1 MININKMKKVKLL
14 LVLMMCYGMVN
25 AQLDSSVN
33 KTNPLKADTIIIS
46 SDSVFIGK
54 TISADTITIGNIL
67 IIKNQRD
74 QDNNKIKKETFFSTN
89 KDSVQVGPVL
99 IVTDKKAKKPDFK
112 TIIKIGDASYGR
124 PIDTSEYS
132 WYKGEFKKTKFER
145 VKEIKK
151 LKNVS
156 TNWFS
161 FDLGYAN
168 FQDKSPQLLYTQI
181 VQLPNFVTPDNL
193 KLINGKSS
201 NFNLWIVQQKVSL
214 YKNKLNLK
222 YGVGFEMF
230 NFRLEQPV
238 SFRND
243 LPNKMILDNV
253 SFSKNKLF
261 AKYLTVP
268 FQLNFKSDPKS
279 NKSFYM
285 SAGMSAG
292 YLVDARNKQKSSERG
307 KQKFDGNFNL
317 NNWRFATI
325 GELGIGGI
333 RLYGSYGLTNLFE
346 KGFSRIEFHP
356 YTIGLRFSN
365 F

>member
-1 MININKMKKVKLL
+1 MKKVKLL
-14 LVLMMCYGMVN
+14 LVLMMSYGIVN
-25 AQLDSSVN
+25 AQADSSVN
-33 KTNPLKADTIIIS
+33 KNPLKADTIIIS
-46 SDSVFIGK
+46 SDSVNIGNN
-54 TISADTITIGNIL
+54 TISADTITIGNM
-67 IIKNQRD
+67 IIVKGFGNRTMKMENSRTPVITVD
-74 QDNNKIKKETFFSTN
+74 QDSIQIGRYKVVLDEKSHTRFNKGWVKGDIDGVKIYKSP
-89 KDSVQVGPVL
+89 KPV
-99 IVTDKKAKKPDFK
+99 
-112 TIIKIGDASYGR
+112 R
-124 PIDTSEYS
+124 
-132 WYKGEFKKTKFER
+132 
-145 VKEIKK
+145 
-151 LKNVS
+151 NVR

-168 FQDKSPQLLYTQI
+168 FEDKSPTIYYLLPPSGIMPPIGGIEPQ
-181 VQLPNFVTPDNL
+181 NL

-201 NFNLWIVQQKVSL
+201 NFNLWIVQQKVNL

-243 LPNKMILDNV
+243 LPNKMILDNI

-307 KQKFDGNFNL
+307 KQKYDGNFNL

-325 GELGIGGI
+325 GELGVGGI
-333 RLYGSYGLTNLFE
+333 RLYGSYGLTNMFTKNLTHF
-346 KGFSRIEFHP
+346 EFHP

>member
-1 MININKMKKVKLL
+1 MKKVKLL
-14 LVLMMCYGMVN
+14 LVLMMSYGIVN
-25 AQLDSSVN
+25 AQADSSVI
-33 KTNPLKADTIIIS
+33 KTNPLKADTIVNS
-46 SDSVFIGK
+46 SDSVF
-54 TISADTITIGNIL
+54 ISADTITIGNM
-67 IIKNQRD
+67 IIVKGQQNQV
-74 QDNNKIKKETFFSTN
+74 NSKIKKETFFSTN

-124 PIDTSEYS
+124 PIDTSAYS

-168 FQDKSPQLLYTQI
+168 FQDKSPTIYYLLPPSGI
-181 VQLPNFVTPDNL
+181 MPPSGIGADNL
-193 KLINGKSS
+193 KLINSKSS
-201 NFNLWIVQQKVSL
+201 NFNLWIVQQKVNL

-243 LPNKMILDNV
+243 LPNKMILDNI

-292 YLVDARNKQKSSERG
+292 YLVDARNKQISSERG
-307 KQKFDGNFNL
+307 KQKHDGNFNL

-325 GELGIGGI
+325 GELGVGGI

>member
-1 MININKMKKVKLL
+1 MKKVKLL
-14 LVLMMCYGMVN
+14 LVLMMSYGIVN
-25 AQLDSSVN
+25 AQADSSVH

-46 SDSVFIGK
+46 SDSVNIGN
-54 TISADTITIGNIL
+54 TTFSADTITIGNM
-67 IIKNQRD
+67 IIVKGSGNSTNTNYKNQTPIIAANADTLQLGRYKVVID
-74 QDNNKIKKETFFSTN
+74 ENSHTRFNKGWVKGDIDGVKIYKSP
-89 KDSVQVGPVL
+89 KPV
-99 IVTDKKAKKPDFK
+99 
-112 TIIKIGDASYGR
+112 R
-124 PIDTSEYS
+124 
-132 WYKGEFKKTKFER
+132 
-145 VKEIKK
+145 
-151 LKNVS
+151 NVR

-168 FQDKSPQLLYTQI
+168 FQDKSPTLYYIQAPSGI
-181 VQLPNFVTPDNL
+181 GADNL

-201 NFNLWIVQQKVSL
+201 NFNLWIVQQKVNL

-307 KQKFDGNFNL
+307 KQKYDGNFNL

-325 GELGIGGI
+325 GELGVGGI

-346 KGFSRIEFHP
+346 KSFSRIEFHP

>member
-1 MININKMKKVKLL
+1 MKKVKLL
-14 LVLMMCYGMVN
+14 LLSMICYGIVN
-25 AQLDSSVN
+25 AQADTSAH
-33 KTNPLKADTIIIS
+33 KTNPLKTDTIIIGNIIIIKGS
-46 SDSVFIGK
+46 GNNTNTNYKNQTPIIGAN
-54 TISADTITIGNIL
+54 ADTLQLGRYKVVIDENSHT
-67 IIKNQRD
+67 RF
-74 QDNNKIKKETFFSTN
+74 NKGWVKGDIDGVKIYKSP
-89 KDSVQVGPVL
+89 KPV
-99 IVTDKKAKKPDFK
+99 
-112 TIIKIGDASYGR
+112 R
-124 PIDTSEYS
+124 
-132 WYKGEFKKTKFER
+132 
-145 VKEIKK
+145 
-151 LKNVS
+151 NVR

-168 FQDKSPQLLYTQI
+168 FEDKSPTIYYLLPHSGI
-181 VQLPNFVTPDNL
+181 MPPSGIGADNL
-193 KLINGKSS
+193 KLNNSKSS

-243 LPNKMILDNV
+243 LPNKMILDNI

-307 KQKFDGNFNL
+307 KQKYDGNFNL

-325 GELGIGGI
+325 GELGVGGI

>member
-1 MININKMKKVKLL
+1 MKKVKLL
-14 LVLMMCYGMVN
+14 LVLMMSYGIVN
-25 AQLDSSVN
+25 AQADSSVH
-33 KTNPLKADTIIIS
+33 KTNPLKADTTIKY
-46 SDSVFIGK
+46 SDSIF
-54 TISADTITIGNIL
+54 ISADTITIGNM
-67 IIKNQRD
+67 IIVKGSGNSTNTNYKNQTPIIAANADTLQLGRYKVVID
-74 QDNNKIKKETFFSTN
+74 ENSHTRFNKGWVKGDIDGVKIYKSP
-89 KDSVQVGPVL
+89 KPV
-99 IVTDKKAKKPDFK
+99 
-112 TIIKIGDASYGR
+112 R
-124 PIDTSEYS
+124 
-132 WYKGEFKKTKFER
+132 
-145 VKEIKK
+145 
-151 LKNVS
+151 NVR

-168 FQDKSPQLLYTQI
+168 FQDKSPIIYYIQAPSGI
-181 VQLPNFVTPDNL
+181 DADNL

-230 NFRLEQPV
+230 NFRLEQAV

-243 LPNKMILDNV
+243 LPNKMILDNI

-325 GELGIGGI
+325 GELGVGGI
-333 RLYGSYGLTNLFE
+333 RLYGSYGLTNMFE
-346 KGFSRIEFHP
+346 QSVNRIEFHP

>member
-1 MININKMKKVKLL
+1 MKKVKLL
-14 LVLMMCYGMVN
+14 LVLMMSYGIVN
-25 AQLDSSVN
+25 AQADSSVH

-46 SDSVFIGK
+46 SDSVNIGN
-54 TISADTITIGNIL
+54 TTFSADTITIGNIM
-67 IIKNQRD
+67 IVKGSGNTTNTNYKNQTPIIAANADTLQLGRYKVVID
-74 QDNNKIKKETFFSTN
+74 ENSHTRFNKGWVKGDIDGVKIYKSP
-89 KDSVQVGPVL
+89 KPV
-99 IVTDKKAKKPDFK
+99 
-112 TIIKIGDASYGR
+112 R
-124 PIDTSEYS
+124 
-132 WYKGEFKKTKFER
+132 
-145 VKEIKK
+145 
-151 LKNVS
+151 NVR

-168 FQDKSPQLLYTQI
+168 FQDKSPTLYYIQAPSGI
-181 VQLPNFVTPDNL
+181 GADNL

-201 NFNLWIVQQKVSL
+201 NFNLWIVQQKVNL

-307 KQKFDGNFNL
+307 KQKYDGNFNL

-325 GELGIGGI
+325 GELGVGGI
-333 RLYGSYGLTNLFE
+333 RLYGSYGLNNLFD
-346 KGFSRIEFHP
+346 KNINTIEFHP

>member
-1 MININKMKKVKLL
+1 MKKVKLL
-14 LVLMMCYGMVN
+14 LVLMMSYGIVN
-25 AQLDSSVN
+25 AQADSSVN
-33 KTNPLKADTIIIS
+33 KNPLKADTIIIS
-46 SDSVFIGK
+46 SDSVNIGN
-54 TISADTITIGNIL
+54 TTFSADTITIGNM
-67 IIKNQRD
+67 IIVKGQQNQV
-74 QDNNKIKKETFFSTN
+74 NSKIKKETSFSTN

-124 PIDTSEYS
+124 PIDTSAYS
-132 WYKGEFKKTKFER
+132 WYKGEFKKTKIER
-145 VKEIKK
+145 VKEIRK

-168 FQDKSPQLLYTQI
+168 FQDKSPTIYYFQPHLGI
-181 VQLPNFVTPDNL
+181 MPPSGGIGADNL
-193 KLINGKSS
+193 KLNNGKSS
-201 NFNLWIVQQKVSL
+201 NFNLWIVQQKVNL

-243 LPNKMILDNV
+243 IVNKMVLDNI

-261 AKYLTVP
+261 TKYLTVP
-268 FQLNFKSDPKS
+268 LQLNFKSDPKS

-307 KQKFDGNFNL
+307 KQKYDGNFNL

-325 GELGIGGI
+325 GELGVGGI
-333 RLYGSYGLTNLFE
+333 RLYGSYGLTNLFD
-346 KGFSRIEFHP
+346 KNVFAIEFHP

>member
-1 MININKMKKVKLL
+1 MKKVKLL
-14 LVLMMCYGMVN
+14 LVLMMSYGIVN
-25 AQLDSSVN
+25 AQADSSVH

-46 SDSVFIGK
+46 SDSVNIGN
-54 TISADTITIGNIL
+54 TTFSADTITIGNI
-67 IIKNQRD
+67 IIVKGSGNSTNTNYKNQTPIIAANADTLQLGRYKVVID
-74 QDNNKIKKETFFSTN
+74 ENSHTRFNKGWVKGDIDGVKIYKSP
-89 KDSVQVGPVL
+89 KPV
-99 IVTDKKAKKPDFK
+99 
-112 TIIKIGDASYGR
+112 R
-124 PIDTSEYS
+124 
-132 WYKGEFKKTKFER
+132 
-145 VKEIKK
+145 
-151 LKNVS
+151 NVR

-168 FQDKSPQLLYTQI
+168 FQDKSPTLYYIQAPSGI
-181 VQLPNFVTPDNL
+181 GADNL

-201 NFNLWIVQQKVSL
+201 NFNLWIVQQKVNL

-307 KQKFDGNFNL
+307 KQKYDGNFNL

-325 GELGIGGI
+325 GELGVGGI
-333 RLYGSYGLTNLFE
+333 RLYGSYGLNNLFD
-346 KGFSRIEFHP
+346 KNINTIEFHP

>member
-1 MININKMKKVKLL
+1 MIVK
-14 LVLMMCYGMVN
+14 GSGN
-25 AQLDSSVN
+25 N
-33 KTNPLKADTIIIS
+33 TNTNYKNQAPIIAANADTLQLGRYKVVIDENS
-46 SDSVFIGK
+46 HTRF
-54 TISADTITIGNIL
+54 
-67 IIKNQRD
+67 
-74 QDNNKIKKETFFSTN
+74 NKGWVKGDIDGVKIYKSP
-89 KDSVQVGPVL
+89 KPV
-99 IVTDKKAKKPDFK
+99 
-112 TIIKIGDASYGR
+112 R
-124 PIDTSEYS
+124 
-132 WYKGEFKKTKFER
+132 
-145 VKEIKK
+145 
-151 LKNVS
+151 NVR

-168 FQDKSPQLLYTQI
+168 FEDKSPTIYYLLPPSGIMPPIGGIEPQ
-181 VQLPNFVTPDNL
+181 NL

-243 LPNKMILDNV
+243 LPNKMILDNI

>member
-1 MININKMKKVKLL
+1 MKKVKLL
-14 LVLMMCYGMVN
+14 LVLMMSYGIVN
-25 AQLDSSVN
+25 AQADSSVN
-33 KTNPLKADTIIIS
+33 KNPLKADTIIIS
-46 SDSVFIGK
+46 SDSVNIGNN
-54 TISADTITIGNIL
+54 TISADTITIGNI
-67 IIKNQRD
+67 IIVKGSGNRTIKMENNRNPVITVD
-74 QDNNKIKKETFFSTN
+74 QDSIQIGRYKVVIDENSHTRFNKGWIKGDIDGVKIYKS
-89 KDSVQVGPVL
+89 P
-99 IVTDKKAKKPDFK
+99 KAV
-112 TIIKIGDASYGR
+112 R
-124 PIDTSEYS
+124 
-132 WYKGEFKKTKFER
+132 
-145 VKEIKK
+145 
-151 LKNVS
+151 NVR

-168 FQDKSPQLLYTQI
+168 FHDKSPIIYYLLPPSGI
-181 VQLPNFVTPDNL
+181 MPPSGIGADNL
-193 KLINGKSS
+193 KLNNGKSS
-201 NFNLWIVQQKVSL
+201 NFNLWIVQQKVNL

-243 LPNKMILDNV
+243 LPNKMILDNI

-307 KQKFDGNFNL
+307 KQKYDGNFNL

-325 GELGIGGI
+325 GELGVGGI

-356 YTIGLRFSN
+356 YAIGLRFSN

>member
-1 MININKMKKVKLL
+1 MKKVKLL
-14 LVLMMCYGMVN
+14 LVLMMSYGIVN
-25 AQLDSSVN
+25 AQADSSVN
-33 KTNPLKADTIIIS
+33 KNPLKADTIIIS
-46 SDSVFIGK
+46 SDSVNIGN
-54 TISADTITIGNIL
+54 TTFSADTITIGNM
-67 IIKNQRD
+67 IIVKGSGNSTNTNYKNQTPIIAANADTLQLGRYKVVID
-74 QDNNKIKKETFFSTN
+74 ENSHTRFNKGWVKGDIDGVKIYKS
-89 KDSVQVGPVL
+89 P
-99 IVTDKKAKKPDFK
+99 KP
-112 TIIKIGDASYGR
+112 A
-124 PIDTSEYS
+124 
-132 WYKGEFKKTKFER
+132 
-145 VKEIKK
+145 
-151 LKNVS
+151 KNVS

-161 FDLGYAN
+161 FDFGYAN
-168 FQDKSPQLLYTQI
+168 FHDKSPIIYYLLPPSGI
-181 VQLPNFVTPDNL
+181 MPPSGIGADNL

-201 NFNLWIVQQKVSL
+201 NFNLWIVQQKVNL

-307 KQKFDGNFNL
+307 KQKYDGNFNL

-325 GELGIGGI
+325 GELGVGGI

-346 KGFSRIEFHP
+346 KSINRIEFHP

>member
-14 LVLMMCYGMVN
+14 LVLMMSYGIVN
-25 AQLDSSVN
+25 AQADSSVH
-33 KTNPLKADTIIIS
+33 KTNPLKADTTIKY
-46 SDSVFIGK
+46 SDSIF
-54 TISADTITIGNIL
+54 ISADTITIGNM
-67 IIKNQRD
+67 IIVKGSGNSTNTNYKNQTPIIAANADTLQLGRYKVVID
-74 QDNNKIKKETFFSTN
+74 ENSHTRFNKGWVKGDIDGVKIYKSP
-89 KDSVQVGPVL
+89 KPV
-99 IVTDKKAKKPDFK
+99 
-112 TIIKIGDASYGR
+112 R
-124 PIDTSEYS
+124 
-132 WYKGEFKKTKFER
+132 
-145 VKEIKK
+145 
-151 LKNVS
+151 NVR

-168 FQDKSPQLLYTQI
+168 FQDKSPIIYYIQAPSGI
-181 VQLPNFVTPDNL
+181 DADNL

-230 NFRLEQPV
+230 NFRLEQAV

-243 LPNKMILDNV
+243 LPNKMILDNI

-325 GELGIGGI
+325 GELGVGGI
-333 RLYGSYGLTNLFE
+333 RLYGSYGLTNMFE
-346 KGFSRIEFHP
+346 QSVNRIEFHP

>member
-1 MININKMKKVKLL
+1 VVIDENSHTRFNKGWVKGDIDG
-14 LVLMMCYGMVN
+14 V
-25 AQLDSSVN
+25 
-33 KTNPLKADTIIIS
+33 
-46 SDSVFIGK
+46 
-54 TISADTITIGNIL
+54 
-67 IIKNQRD
+67 
-74 QDNNKIKKETFFSTN
+74 KIYKSPK
-89 KDSVQVGPVL
+89 PV
-99 IVTDKKAKKPDFK
+99 
-112 TIIKIGDASYGR
+112 R
-124 PIDTSEYS
+124 
-132 WYKGEFKKTKFER
+132 
-145 VKEIKK
+145 
-151 LKNVS
+151 NVR

-168 FQDKSPQLLYTQI
+168 FEDKSPTIYYLLPPSGI
-181 VQLPNFVTPDNL
+181 GADNL
-193 KLINGKSS
+193 KLNNSKSS

-243 LPNKMILDNV
+243 LPNKMILDNI

>member
-1 MININKMKKVKLL
+1 MKKVKLL
-14 LVLMMCYGMVN
+14 LVLMMSYGIVN
-25 AQLDSSVN
+25 AQADSSAH

-54 TISADTITIGNIL
+54 TISADTITIGNI
-67 IIKNQRD
+67 IIVKNQRD

-168 FQDKSPQLLYTQI
+168 FQDKSPTLYYIQAPSGI
-181 VQLPNFVTPDNL
+181 GADNL

-201 NFNLWIVQQKVSL
+201 NFNLWIVQQKVNL

-307 KQKFDGNFNL
+307 KQKYDGNFNL

-325 GELGIGGI
+325 GELGVGGI
-333 RLYGSYGLTNLFE
+333 RFYGSYGLNNLFE

>member
-1 MININKMKKVKLL
+1 MKKVKLL
-14 LVLMMCYGMVN
+14 LVLMMSYGIVN
-25 AQLDSSVN
+25 AQADTSVH
-33 KTNPLKADTIIIS
+33 KTNPLKADTIIKS
-46 SDSVFIGK
+46 SNSVF
-54 TISADTITIGNIL
+54 ISADTISIGNM
-67 IIKNQRD
+67 IIVKGQQNQI
-74 QDNNKIKKETFFSTN
+74 NSKIKKETSFSTN

-124 PIDTSEYS
+124 PIDTSAYS
-132 WYKGEFKKTKFER
+132 WYKGEFKKTKIER
-145 VKEIKK
+145 VKEIRK

-168 FQDKSPQLLYTQI
+168 FQDKSPTIYYFQPHLGI
-181 VQLPNFVTPDNL
+181 MPPSGGIGADNL
-193 KLINGKSS
+193 KLNNGKSS
-201 NFNLWIVQQKVSL
+201 NFNLWIVQQKVNL

-243 LPNKMILDNV
+243 IVNKMVLDNI

-261 AKYLTVP
+261 TKYLTVP
-268 FQLNFKSDPKS
+268 LQLNFKSDPKS

-307 KQKFDGNFNL
+307 KQKYDGNFNL

-325 GELGIGGI
+325 GELGVGGI
-333 RLYGSYGLTNLFE
+333 RLYGSYGLTNLFD
-346 KGFSRIEFHP
+346 KNVFAIEFHP

>member
-1 MININKMKKVKLL
+1 MAQNSESSVEKLLLYLKEPNPKMININKMKKVKLL
-14 LVLMMCYGMVN
+14 LLSMICYGIVN
-25 AQLDSSVN
+25 AQADTSAH
-33 KTNPLKADTIIIS
+33 KINPLKADTIVKS
-46 SDSVFIGK
+46 SDSVF
-54 TISADTITIGNIL
+54 ISADTITIGNM
-67 IIKNQRD
+67 IIVKGSGNRTIKMENNRNPVITVG
-74 QDNNKIKKETFFSTN
+74 QDSIQIGSYKVVIDENSHTRFNKGW
-89 KDSVQVGPVL
+89 V
-99 IVTDKKAKKPDFK
+99 
-112 TIIKIGDASYGR
+112 
-124 PIDTSEYS
+124 
-132 WYKGEFKKTKFER
+132 KGEIDG
-145 VKEIKK
+145 VKIYKSPK
-151 LKNVS
+151 PAKNVS

-168 FQDKSPQLLYTQI
+168 FQDKSPTLYYLLPPSGI
-181 VQLPNFVTPDNL
+181 GADNL

-201 NFNLWIVQQKVSL
+201 NFNLWIVQQKVNL

-243 LPNKMILDNV
+243 LPNKMILDNI

-307 KQKFDGNFNL
+307 KQKYDGNFNL

-325 GELGIGGI
+325 GELGVGGI

-346 KGFSRIEFHP
+346 ESINRIEFHP

>member
-1 MININKMKKVKLL
+1 MKKVKLL
-14 LVLMMCYGMVN
+14 LVLMMSYGIVN
-25 AQLDSSVN
+25 AQADSSVN
-33 KTNPLKADTIIIS
+33 KNPLKADTIIIS
-46 SDSVFIGK
+46 SDRINIINTTF
-54 TISADTITIGNIL
+54 SADTITIGNI
-67 IIKNQRD
+67 IIVKGAGNNTKTYYKNQTPIIAANADTLQLGR
-74 QDNNKIKKETFFSTN
+74 NKLVIDENSHTRIN
-89 KDSVQVGPVL
+89 KGWVKGNIDGVKIYKSP
-99 IVTDKKAKKPDFK
+99 KP
-112 TIIKIGDASYGR
+112 A
-124 PIDTSEYS
+124 
-132 WYKGEFKKTKFER
+132 
-145 VKEIKK
+145 
-151 LKNVS
+151 KNVS

-168 FQDKSPQLLYTQI
+168 FQDKSPIIYYLQAPSGI
-181 VQLPNFVTPDNL
+181 MPPSGIGADNL
-193 KLINGKSS
+193 KLNNGKSS

-243 LPNKMILDNV
+243 LPNKMILDNI

-268 FQLNFKSDPKS
+268 FQLNFKSDPKR

-307 KQKFDGNFNL
+307 KQKYDGNFNL

-325 GELGIGGI
+325 GELGVGGI

>member
-1 MININKMKKVKLL
+1 MKKIVAPLTTCLMILLSFQGFAQNDSTRTNPTFKL
-14 LVLMMCYGMVN
+14 VS
-25 AQLDSSVN
+25 DSSFSAN
-33 KTNPLKADTIIIS
+33 DTI
-46 SDSVFIGK
+46 K
-54 TISADTITIGNIL
+54 IGNMFIV
-67 IIKNQRD
+67 KKQKD
-74 QDNNKIKKETFFSTN
+74 QDNGKIKNDTFLSAN
-89 KDSVQVGPVL
+89 QDSVQVGSLL
-99 IVTDKKAKKPDFK
+99 IVTNKEAKKPDFK
-112 TIIKIGDASYGR
+112 TIIKIGDASYGK
-124 PIDTSEYS
+124 PKDSSEYS
-132 WYKGEFKKTKFER
+132 LYKGSFKKTKFEFA
-145 VKEIKK
+145 KEPKK

-168 FQDKSPQLLYTQI
+168 FQDKSPQLLYAQI
-181 VQLPNFVTPDNL
+181 FQSINYVTPYNL
-193 KLINGKSS
+193 KLNNSKSS

-243 LPNKMILDNV
+243 VSNKMILDNV
-253 SFSKNKLF
+253 NFSKNKLF

-268 FQLNFKSDPKS
+268 FQLNFKSDPYNK
-279 NKSFYM
+279 KSFYM
-285 SAGMSAG
+285 SMGMSAG

-307 KQKFDGNFNL
+307 KQKYDGNFNL
-317 NNWRFATI
+317 NNWRLATI

-333 RLYGSYGLTNLFE
+333 RLYGSYGLTNLFD
-346 KGFSRIEFHP
+346 KKATPFEFYP
-356 YTIGLRFSN
+356 YAIGLRFSN

>member
-1 MININKMKKVKLL
+1 MKKVKLL
-14 LVLMMCYGMVN
+14 LVLMMSYGIVN
-25 AQLDSSVN
+25 AQADSSVH

-46 SDSVFIGK
+46 SDSVNIGN
-54 TISADTITIGNIL
+54 TTFSADTITIGNM
-67 IIKNQRD
+67 IIVKGSGNSTNTNYKNQTPIIAANADTLQLGRYKVVID
-74 QDNNKIKKETFFSTN
+74 ENSHTRFNKGWVKGDIDGVKIYKS
-89 KDSVQVGPVL
+89 P
-99 IVTDKKAKKPDFK
+99 K
-112 TIIKIGDASYGR
+112 TLR
-124 PIDTSEYS
+124 
-132 WYKGEFKKTKFER
+132 
-145 VKEIKK
+145 
-151 LKNVS
+151 NVR

-168 FQDKSPQLLYTQI
+168 FQDKSPTLYYIQAPSGI
-181 VQLPNFVTPDNL
+181 GADNL

-201 NFNLWIVQQKVSL
+201 NFNLWIVQQKVNL

-307 KQKFDGNFNL
+307 KQKYDGNFNL

-325 GELGIGGI
+325 GELGVGGI
-333 RLYGSYGLTNLFE
+333 RLYGSYGLNNLFD
-346 KGFSRIEFHP
+346 KNINTIEFHP

>member
-1 MININKMKKVKLL
+1 MIVK
-14 LVLMMCYGMVN
+14 GSGN
-25 AQLDSSVN
+25 N
-33 KTNPLKADTIIIS
+33 TNTNYKNQAPIIAANADTLQLGRYKVVIDENS
-46 SDSVFIGK
+46 HTRF
-54 TISADTITIGNIL
+54 
-67 IIKNQRD
+67 
-74 QDNNKIKKETFFSTN
+74 NKGWVKGDIDGVKIYKSP
-89 KDSVQVGPVL
+89 KPV
-99 IVTDKKAKKPDFK
+99 
-112 TIIKIGDASYGR
+112 R
-124 PIDTSEYS
+124 
-132 WYKGEFKKTKFER
+132 
-145 VKEIKK
+145 
-151 LKNVS
+151 NVR

-168 FQDKSPQLLYTQI
+168 FEDKSPTIYYLLPPSGIMPPIGGIEPQ
-181 VQLPNFVTPDNL
+181 NL

-243 LPNKMILDNV
+243 LPNKMILDNI

-292 YLVDARNKQKSSERG
+292 YLVDARNKQISSERG
-307 KQKFDGNFNL
+307 KQKHDGNFNL

-325 GELGIGGI
+325 GELGVGGI
-333 RLYGSYGLTNLFE
+333 RLYGSYGLTNMFE
-346 KGFSRIEFHP
+346 QSVNRIEFHP

>member
-1 MININKMKKVKLL
+1 MKKVKLL
-14 LVLMMCYGMVN
+14 LVLMMSYGIVN
-25 AQLDSSVN
+25 AQVDSSVH

-46 SDSVFIGK
+46 SDSVNIGN
-54 TISADTITIGNIL
+54 TTFSADTITIGNM
-67 IIKNQRD
+67 IIVKGSGNSTNTNYKNQTPIIAANADTLQLGRYKVVID
-74 QDNNKIKKETFFSTN
+74 ENSHTRFNKGWVKGDIDGVKIYKSP
-89 KDSVQVGPVL
+89 KPV
-99 IVTDKKAKKPDFK
+99 
-112 TIIKIGDASYGR
+112 R
-124 PIDTSEYS
+124 
-132 WYKGEFKKTKFER
+132 
-145 VKEIKK
+145 
-151 LKNVS
+151 NVR

-168 FQDKSPQLLYTQI
+168 FQDKSPTLYYIQAPSGI
-181 VQLPNFVTPDNL
+181 GADNL

-201 NFNLWIVQQKVSL
+201 NFNLWIVQQKVNL

-307 KQKFDGNFNL
+307 KQKYDGNFNL

-325 GELGIGGI
+325 GELGVGGI

-346 KGFSRIEFHP
+346 KSFSRIEFHP

>member
-14 LVLMMCYGMVN
+14 LVSMICYGIVN
-25 AQLDSSVN
+25 AQADTSAH
-33 KTNPLKADTIIIS
+33 KTNPLKADTIIKS
-46 SDSVFIGK
+46 SDSVF
-54 TISADTITIGNIL
+54 ISADTITIGNII
-67 IIKNQRD
+67 IIKGSGNNTNTNYKNQTPIIAANADTLQLGRYKVVID
-74 QDNNKIKKETFFSTN
+74 ENSHTRFNKGWVKGDIDGVKIYKSP
-89 KDSVQVGPVL
+89 KPV
-99 IVTDKKAKKPDFK
+99 
-112 TIIKIGDASYGR
+112 R
-124 PIDTSEYS
+124 
-132 WYKGEFKKTKFER
+132 
-145 VKEIKK
+145 
-151 LKNVS
+151 NVR

-168 FQDKSPQLLYTQI
+168 FEDKSPTIYYLLPPSGIMPPIGGIEPQ
-181 VQLPNFVTPDNL
+181 NL

-201 NFNLWIVQQKVSL
+201 NFNLWIVQQKVNL

-243 LPNKMILDNV
+243 LPNKMVLENI

-268 FQLNFKSDPKS
+268 FQFNFKSDPKS

-307 KQKFDGNFNL
+307 KQKQDGNFNL

-325 GELGIGGI
+325 GELGVGGI
-333 RLYGSYGLTNLFE
+333 RLYGSYGLTNMFAKNLTHFE
-346 KGFSRIEFHP
+346 FYP

>member
-1 MININKMKKVKLL
+1 MKKVKLL
-14 LVLMMCYGMVN
+14 LVLMMSYGIVN
-25 AQLDSSVN
+25 AQADSSVH

-46 SDSVFIGK
+46 SDSVNIGN
-54 TISADTITIGNIL
+54 TTFSADTITIGNM
-67 IIKNQRD
+67 IIVKGSGNSTNTNYKNQTPIIAANADTLQLGRYKVVID
-74 QDNNKIKKETFFSTN
+74 ENSHTRFNKGWVKGDIDGVKIYKSP
-89 KDSVQVGPVL
+89 KPV
-99 IVTDKKAKKPDFK
+99 
-112 TIIKIGDASYGR
+112 R
-124 PIDTSEYS
+124 
-132 WYKGEFKKTKFER
+132 
-145 VKEIKK
+145 
-151 LKNVS
+151 NVR

-168 FQDKSPQLLYTQI
+168 FQDKSPTLYYIQAPSGI
-181 VQLPNFVTPDNL
+181 GADNL

-201 NFNLWIVQQKVSL
+201 NFNLWIVQQKVNL

-243 LPNKMILDNV
+243 LPNKMILDNI

-307 KQKFDGNFNL
+307 KQKYDGNFNL

-325 GELGIGGI
+325 GELGVGGI

>member
-1 MININKMKKVKLL
+1 MKKVKLL
-14 LVLMMCYGMVN
+14 LLSMICYGIVN
-25 AQLDSSVN
+25 AQADTSAH
-33 KTNPLKADTIIIS
+33 KINPLKADTIIIS
-46 SDSVFIGK
+46 SDSVNIGN
-54 TISADTITIGNIL
+54 TTFSADTITIGNIM
-67 IIKNQRD
+67 IVKGSGNRTIKMENNRNPVITFD
-74 QDNNKIKKETFFSTN
+74 QDSIQIGPYKVVIDENSHTRFNKGWVKGDIDGVKIYKSP
-89 KDSVQVGPVL
+89 KPV
-99 IVTDKKAKKPDFK
+99 
-112 TIIKIGDASYGR
+112 R
-124 PIDTSEYS
+124 
-132 WYKGEFKKTKFER
+132 
-145 VKEIKK
+145 
-151 LKNVS
+151 NVR

-168 FQDKSPQLLYTQI
+168 FHDKSPTIYYLLPPSGI
-181 VQLPNFVTPDNL
+181 MPPSGIGADNL

-201 NFNLWIVQQKVSL
+201 NFNLWIVQQKVNL

-307 KQKFDGNFNL
+307 KQKYDGNFNL

-325 GELGIGGI
+325 GELGVGGI
-333 RLYGSYGLTNLFE
+333 RLYGSYGLTNMFE
-346 KGFSRIEFHP
+346 QSVSRIEFHP

>member
-1 MININKMKKVKLL
+1 MKKVKLL
-14 LVLMMCYGMVN
+14 LVLMMSYGILN
-25 AQLDSSVN
+25 AQSDSSVN

-54 TISADTITIGNIL
+54 TTFSADTITIGNM
-67 IIKNQRD
+67 IIVKGSGNRTIKMENNRTPVITVD
-74 QDNNKIKKETFFSTN
+74 QDSIQIGRYKVVLDENSHTRFNKGWVKGDIDGVKIYKS
-89 KDSVQVGPVL
+89 P
-99 IVTDKKAKKPDFK
+99 KP
-112 TIIKIGDASYGR
+112 A
-124 PIDTSEYS
+124 
-132 WYKGEFKKTKFER
+132 
-145 VKEIKK
+145 
-151 LKNVS
+151 KNVS

-168 FQDKSPQLLYTQI
+168 FQDKSPIIYYIQAPSGI
-181 VQLPNFVTPDNL
+181 GADNL
-193 KLINGKSS
+193 KLNNGKSS
-201 NFNLWIVQQKVSL
+201 NFNLWIVQQKVNL

-243 LPNKMILDNV
+243 LPNKMILDNI

-307 KQKFDGNFNL
+307 KQKYDGNFNL

-325 GELGIGGI
+325 GELGVGGI
-333 RLYGSYGLTNLFE
+333 RLYGSYGLTNLFDKNTTRFE
-346 KGFSRIEFHP
+346 FSP